1 MGDPRRQKKKYVVP
15 KRPFDTERF
24 EQELEL
30 IGAFGLRNKRE
41 LWRHSTELSNYRRQA
56 RQMLAVPPSER
67 QQIEKELVDKLAKIG
82 ILAEEPTLDR
92 VLDLTL
98 DSILERRLQTIV
110 FRKGMAA
117 SMHHARQLVTHGHI
131 ALDSARVTTP
141 ARLITIG
148 EADRIAYTNK
158 SSLNDQSHPARIAAS
173 DAATRVVA
181 PPEEFD
187 ERQRGRRDDRRGGD
201 RRGGGRRDARRDAP
215 AKPAPKP
222 APKPAAPS
230 ATTEK
235 EAPVTD
241 EEVAPIGDEKLE

>member
-56 RQMLAVPPSER
+56 RQMLALTPSER
-67 QQIEKELVDKLAKIG
+67 QQLEKELVDKLAKIG
-82 ILAEEPTLDR
+82 ILAEEPSLDR

-98 DSILERRLQTIV
+98 DNILERRLQTIV

-148 EADRIAYTNK
+148 EADRIAYTTK

-173 DAATRVVA
+173 DAATRVVV

-187 ERQRGRRDDRRGGD
+187 DRSRGRGGRRDDRRGGRRD
-201 RRGGGRRDARRDAP
+201 SRRGGG
-215 AKPAPKP
+215 
-222 APKPAAPS
+222 AATPVPRKEEDS
-230 ATTEK
+230 KTE
-235 EAPVTD
+235 PVTNK
-241 EEVAPIGDEKLE
+241 EVAPIGDEKVE